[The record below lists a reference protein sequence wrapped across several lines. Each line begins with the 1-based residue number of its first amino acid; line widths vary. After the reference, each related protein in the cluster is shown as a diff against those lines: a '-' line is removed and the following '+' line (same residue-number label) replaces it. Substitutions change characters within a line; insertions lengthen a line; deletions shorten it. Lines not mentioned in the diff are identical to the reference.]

1 MKTIFY
7 KLFLKSVS
15 FIFKNNITNISDNKS
30 LIFFSKKNI
39 EKKKLAKV
47 NKLFLKQPD
56 SKSLNSTN
64 NLIGKEIKRDGFTF
78 YKNNLKLKESWN
90 LIYFGF
96 INCPDVCPIALRNLN
111 KVKNYFD
118 LQGVNV
124 EIIFISLDPER
135 DTQDKIDEY
144 CNYFN
149 QNFNGFNLKTELN
162 SFKKQFG
169 VGSKIVKTDSTSNIN
184 YTIDHSSDT
193 YILNSQG
200 IIKYVIRYDTLMNF
214 PTDFPKLQNDTINDD
229 EPLLKN
235 IIFKYVVVIIVILTC
250 VIGLHFYKNIKTH
263 RIKNKSNL
271 LL

>member
-1 MKTIFY
+1 M
-7 KLFLKSVS
+7 
-15 FIFKNNITNISDNKS
+15 
-30 LIFFSKKNI
+30 
-39 EKKKLAKV
+39 
-47 NKLFLKQPD
+47 
-56 SKSLNSTN
+56 
-64 NLIGKEIKRDGFTF
+64 
-78 YKNNLKLKESWN
+78 
-90 LIYFGF
+90 
-96 INCPDVCPIALRNLN
+96 CPIALRNLN

-162 SFKKQFG
+162 SFKKQLGAG
-169 VGSKIVKTDSTSNIN
+169 VKRHLQVILI
-184 YTIDHSSDT
+184 TIDHSSDT